1 MNQSGK
7 TKRRHKNDVKK
18 TLTPIEANDH
28 FYWNW
33 NSREERD
40 EETPMEELEDGN
52 ADESQ
57 DNLTQEEDSAEEH
70 DEESPVEDLENSNS
84 EEGLLDRIHQRAE
97 GKRKV
102 IIPERYKS

>member
-33 NSREERD
+33 TQEKHSREERD
-40 EETPMEELEDGN
+40 KETPMEDPENGN
-52 ADESQ
+52 ADESP
-57 DNLTQEEDSAEEH
+57 EICKRVHE
-70 DEESPVEDLENSNS
+70 
-84 EEGLLDRIHQRAE
+84 LLN
-97 GKRKV
+97 
-102 IIPERYKS
+102 